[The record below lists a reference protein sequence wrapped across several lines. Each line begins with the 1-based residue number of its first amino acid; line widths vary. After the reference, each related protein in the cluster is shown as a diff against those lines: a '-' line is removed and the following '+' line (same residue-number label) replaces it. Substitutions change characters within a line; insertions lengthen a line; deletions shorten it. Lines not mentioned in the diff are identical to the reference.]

1 MSLEWST
8 GSVNKT
14 LGRKQNKKNELS
26 NHSDNEALE
35 YITLE
40 SKDLQ

>member
-1 MSLEWST
+1 MSFGWST
-8 GSVNKT
+8 GSLNKT

-26 NHSDNEALE
+26 NHSDSEVLE
-35 YITLE
+35 YIALE